1 MRRVG
6 IGIVA
11 AAILAA
17 CAGMA
22 VEDKDFG
29 LARGSVFDT
38 ATPQA
43 YSFEGGDAGKAGPR
57 ALGTPPVITHPIDSY
72 PPITASANACSG
84 CHERPAEIGKKAKGQ
99 PTAAP
104 ADHYVRAGDGK
115 LVISGA
121 HWNCLLC
128 HAPQAGVPALVGNP
142 AK

>member
-29 LARGSVFDT
+29 LAKGSVFDT

-43 YSFEGGDAGKAGPR
+43 YSFEGGDAGRAGPR

-84 CHERPAEIGKKAKGQ
+84 CHERPADIGKKAKGQ